1 MKHISLTEEYLIPI
15 EGNVFKVVSGK
26 DIVDSFVKK
35 RKNKKTIYSAINRH
49 ISMTCS
55 ALKKGKWSTGSSFNA
70 EQVLNKL
77 YDNLIKVDSNNEIF
91 LNIISSKFKEFIIN
105 DYTIYR
111 IAIVNKDKIKISRV
125 GSIHTKKTKS
135 KKQKLFDDFSSL
147 GEHTWRNV
155 NGIWIKDKEPEFNSK
170 LWGYD

>member
-91 LNIISSKFKEFIIN
+91 MFPITQKAKESLHFI
-105 DYTIYR
+105 
-111 IAIVNKDKIKISRV
+111 A
-125 GSIHTKKTKS
+125 SIDDRF
-135 KKQKLFDDFSSL
+135 QK
-147 GEHTWRNV
+147 
-155 NGIWIKDKEPEFNSK
+155 WI
-170 LWGYD
+170 